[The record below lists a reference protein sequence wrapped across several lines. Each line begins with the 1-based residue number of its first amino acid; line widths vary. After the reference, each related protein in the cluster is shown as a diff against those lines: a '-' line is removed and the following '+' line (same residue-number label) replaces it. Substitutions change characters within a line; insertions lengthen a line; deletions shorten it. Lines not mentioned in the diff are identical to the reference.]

1 MPHTQSI
8 EDRDKC
14 LAAIAARYREAPVTE
29 MAATDALSDLVVV
42 PTLREAI
49 VGNLLKPGSRLL
61 ETQLSQQLG
70 VSRTPL
76 REAFV
81 QLEREGL
88 VTIIARVGVFVRE
101 VSEVDIE
108 EIYTV
113 RAALESLA
121 VELAAQKV
129 DPVGRARLDRAIEQM
144 RLRVHAHDVI
154 GYTEELDEFYAIVM
168 SLADNAVLQS
178 THNSLLGPVRRLR
191 RIAMSREGRM
201 QASFEQTILIR
212 DALVEANP
220 DCVRLMRE
228 QLGNACVAA
237 KNALK
242 H

>member
-101 VSEVDIE
+101 VSEVDIDVDLDSTIQLKWIVSKVDKVAYE
-108 EIYTV
+108 KTLADEAQAIKVIRMAEFANKRNALREGMLGASMDEIKALPI
-113 RAALESLA
+113 AAL
-121 VELAAQKV
+121 
-129 DPVGRARLDRAIEQM
+129 
-144 RLRVHAHDVI
+144 
-154 GYTEELDEFYAIVM
+154 
-168 SLADNAVLQS
+168 N
-178 THNSLLGPVRRLR
+178 GP
-191 RIAMSREGRM
+191 
-201 QASFEQTILIR
+201 T
-212 DALVEANP
+212 
-220 DCVRLMRE
+220 
-228 QLGNACVAA
+228 
-237 KNALK
+237 KTTT
-242 H
+242 